1 MEGSSS
7 AKATFGP
14 GNAFGAEITVQRVD
28 GRVEDEVAVRTRFQ
42 VALDLDLNG
51 RGESPL

>member
-7 AKATFGP
+7 AKTTFGP